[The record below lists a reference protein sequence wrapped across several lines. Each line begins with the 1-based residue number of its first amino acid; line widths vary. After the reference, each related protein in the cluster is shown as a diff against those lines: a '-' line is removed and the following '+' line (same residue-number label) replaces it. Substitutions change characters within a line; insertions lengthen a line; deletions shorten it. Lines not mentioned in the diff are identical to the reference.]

1 MRSERFNEPVELTE
15 ESLERILEVRVSAGT
30 RWEVIKTNIE
40 SGLFIRF
47 AVSNDHDIFVAPG
60 SHTHEGLLE
69 DNGLEW
75 KDCMITNG
83 LLKENDDGS
92 LVFVYHSTSRS
103 ILHNAVEKKIL
114 KFFEENTGIKLT
126 SRSISSV
133 YSTD

>member
-1 MRSERFNEPVELTE
+1 MKLERFTEPVELTA
-15 ESLERILEVRVSAGT
+15 ESLERILEVKISAGT
-30 RWEVIKTNIE
+30 KLEIIKTNIE

-47 AVSNDHDIFVAPG
+47 TVSNDHDIFIAPG

-75 KDCMITNG
+75 KDCAITNG
-83 LLKENDDGS
+83 VLRENEDGS
-92 LVFVYHSTSRS
+92 LIFIYHSTSRS

-114 KFFEENTGIKLT
+114 KFLEENTGVKLT
-126 SRSISSV
+126 SRSVSSV